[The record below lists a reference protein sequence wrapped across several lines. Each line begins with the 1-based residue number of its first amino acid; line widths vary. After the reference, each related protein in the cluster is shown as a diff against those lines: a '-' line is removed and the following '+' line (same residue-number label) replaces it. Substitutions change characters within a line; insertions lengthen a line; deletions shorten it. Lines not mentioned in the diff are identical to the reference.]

1 VKYEQLQRLYMGNVY
16 VQYTVPVYLSSILQE
31 SFQNNFPGHHSGNDG
46 KAAL

>member
-1 VKYEQLQRLYMGNVY
+1 MNNFEDFTWETRTS

-31 SFQNNFPGHHSGNDG
+31 RFQNNFPGHHSGNDG